1 LFDRAD
7 SARLLLQATQTL
19 EEATVIQGT
28 HRYPPMDRVIYGIPL
43 ADALAEEVNR
53 LDSRAVYVMASGT
66 LNRETDVIET
76 VRRVLGNR
84 LAGVCAKIGSHTP
97 RTDVVAAAN
106 EARAAKADLILTVGG
121 GSVTDAA
128 KMVGLC
134 LGNDITAPEQ
144 LDRFRAT
151 ITPDGKTER
160 PSVKAPPIRS
170 VDVPTTLS
178 AGEFTA
184 MAGCTD
190 TVRNRKESYAH
201 PLMMP
206 QAVILDPAVTVHTPE
221 WLFLSTGIRAVDHAV
236 EDICSINPTPFSDG
250 MSLQALRLLSAGL
263 PAVKASPGD
272 LEARLNCQLGAWMS
286 IMGSQNGVAKGASHG
301 IGHVLGGT
309 AHVPHGY
316 TSCVMLPVVLRF
328 NEPVNGE
335 RQKWVSEALGRPG
348 DSAGD
353 AVAALIAS
361 LGLPATL
368 RDVGVKPEQ
377 LDEIA
382 AGSMHDRWVHT
393 NPRKIDGPPAVRALL
408 DAAW

>member
-1 LFDRAD
+1 M
-7 SARLLLQATQTL
+7 
-19 EEATVIQGT
+19 IHGM

-43 ADALAEEVNR
+43 AEALAGEVER
-53 LDSRAVYVMASGT
+53 LGARAVYVMASGT
-66 LNRETDVIET
+66 LNRETDVVDG

-97 RTDVVAAAN
+97 RVDVVAAAN
-106 EARAAKADLILTVGG
+106 EARAAKADLIVTVGG

-134 LGNDITAPEQ
+134 LGNDVTSPEQ
-144 LDRFRAT
+144 LDGFRAV
-151 ITPDGKTER
+151 ITQEGRTER
-160 PSVKAPPIRS
+160 PAVRAPSVRS
-170 VDVPTTLS
+170 IDVPTTLS

-190 TVRNRKESYAH
+190 TVRHVKESYAH
-201 PLMMP
+201 ALMLP
-206 QAVILDPAVTVHTPE
+206 QTVILDPAATVHTPE

-250 MSLQALRLLSAGL
+250 MSLHALRLLAAGL
-263 PAVKASPGD
+263 LAVKNDPTD
-272 LEARLNCQLGAWMS
+272 LEARLNCQLGSWMS
-286 IMGSQNGVAKGASHG
+286 IMGTQNGVTKGASHG

-309 AHVPHGY
+309 ANVPHGY
-316 TSCVMLPVVLRF
+316 TSCVMLPHVLRF
-328 NEPVNGE
+328 NVTVNAE
-335 RQKWVSEALGRPG
+335 RQRWVSEALGRPG
-348 DSAGD
+348 ESAGD

-361 LGLPATL
+361 LGLPGTL

-377 LDEIA
+377 LDQIA
-382 AGSMHDRWVHT
+382 VGSMHDRWVHT

>member
-1 LFDRAD
+1 
-7 SARLLLQATQTL
+7 
-19 EEATVIQGT
+19 VVQGI

-43 ADALAEEVNR
+43 ARALADEIGR
-53 LDSRAVYVMASGT
+53 LDARAVYVMASGT
-66 LNRETDVIET
+66 LDRETDVIGT

-134 LGNDITAPEQ
+134 LGNDVSKPNQ
-144 LDRFRAT
+144 LDAFRV
-151 ITPDGKTER
+151 ILTPDGKTER
-160 PSVKAPPIRS
+160 PPVKAPGVRS
-170 VDVPTTLS
+170 IDVPTTLS
-178 AGEFTA
+178 AGEFTPF
-184 MAGCTD
+184 AGCTD
-190 TVRNRKESYAH
+190 TERHVKESFAH

-250 MSLQALRLLSAGL
+250 MSLQALRLLSGGL
-263 PAVKASPGD
+263 PAVKGEPGD
-272 LEARLNCQLGAWMS
+272 LDARLNCQLGAWMS
-286 IMGSQNGVAKGASHG
+286 IMGSQNGVNKGASHG

-309 AHVPHGY
+309 ANVPHGY
-316 TSCVMLPVVLRF
+316 TSCVMLPHVLRF
-328 NEPVNGE
+328 NEPVNSE
-335 RQKWVSEALGRPG
+335 RQKWVSEALGRPNET
-348 DSAGD
+348 AGD

-361 LGLPATL
+361 LGLPGRL

-382 AGSMHDRWVHT
+382 TGSMHDRWVHT
-393 NPRKIDGPPAVRALL
+393 NPRKIDGPETVRMLL

>member
-1 LFDRAD
+1 M
-7 SARLLLQATQTL
+7 
-19 EEATVIQGT
+19 IQGV
-28 HRYPPMDRVIYGIPL
+28 HRYPPMERVIYGIPL
-43 ADALAEEVNR
+43 AEALADEVKR
-53 LDSRAVYVMASGT
+53 LDARAIYVMASGT
-66 LNRETDVIET
+66 LNRETDVIDT
-76 VRRVLGNR
+76 VRQVLGNR
-84 LAGVCAKIGSHTP
+84 MAGLCAKIGSHTP
-97 RTDVVAAAN
+97 RIDVVAAAN
-106 EARAAKADLILTVGG
+106 EARAVKADLILTVGG

-128 KMVGLC
+128 KMVGIC
-134 LGNDITAPEQ
+134 LGNDVTAPEQ
-144 LDRFRAT
+144 LDRFRAV
-151 ITPDGKTER
+151 ITADGKSER
-160 PSVKAPPIRS
+160 PPLKPPALRS

-190 TVRNRKESYAH
+190 TVRNVKESYAH

-206 QAVILDPAVTVHTPE
+206 QAVILDPAVTIHTPE

-250 MSLQALRLLSAGL
+250 MSLQALRLLSSGL
-263 PAVKASPGD
+263 PAVKANPGD
-272 LEARLNCQLGAWMS
+272 MEARLNCQLGAWMS

-316 TSCVMLPVVLRF
+316 TSCVMLPHVLRF
-328 NEPVNGE
+328 NEPVNAE
-335 RQKWVSEALGRPG
+335 RQKWVSEALGRSG
-348 DSAGD
+348 LSAGD

-361 LGLPATL
+361 LGLPGTL

-377 LDEIA
+377 LNEIA
-382 AGSMHDRWVHT
+382 VGSMHDRWVHT